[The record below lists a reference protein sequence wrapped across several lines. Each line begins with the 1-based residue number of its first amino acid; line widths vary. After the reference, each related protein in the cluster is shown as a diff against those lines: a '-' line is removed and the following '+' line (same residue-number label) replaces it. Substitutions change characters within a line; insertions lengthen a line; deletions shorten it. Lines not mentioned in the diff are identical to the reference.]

1 LTITQGIIRNR
12 KSKKGRQYTEQG
24 NRINTDTMIYKSVHK
39 NLKIVQRE
47 HLKNSG
53 RTQILWSCSTSAT
66 VVLIV
71 STIMWLNDELD
82 I

>member
-1 LTITQGIIRNR
+1 MITQGIIRNR
-12 KSKKGRQYTEQG
+12 KSKKDRQYTEQG

-47 HLKNSG
+47 HLENSG
-53 RTQILWSCSTSAT
+53 RTKFLWSCSSTSAT
-66 VVLIV
+66 VVLIL

>member
-1 LTITQGIIRNR
+1 
-12 KSKKGRQYTEQG
+12 
-24 NRINTDTMIYKSVHK
+24 MIYKSVHK

-47 HLKNSG
+47 HLNNSG
-53 RTQILWSCSTSAT
+53 RTQILWYCSTSAT
-66 VVLIV
+66 VVLIL